1 MVCQQI
7 NLPNQSRI
15 LWAYSCAGMNFAAV
29 ELYLLKG
36 KGEKWLLY
44 LTFSASI
51 RSFQL
56 MERLCWQFT
65 IRYLESMCKLCEGR
79 GPGTEDLR
87 QPKRPHLFFSPSTS
101 GKWSAPAYSFVGKKE
116 HKALFLN
123 LHKRIDNVTTL
134 RKDIRFQGEYLC
146 MFVYIHCDMQDTK
159 TVFIKHGHYFN
170 LNASF

>member
-29 ELYLLKG
+29 ELFLLKG

-65 IRYLESMCKLCEGR
+65 IRYMESMCKRCEGH

-87 QPKRPHLFFSPSTS
+87 QPKRGFICFFLLAHQENEPHQHIPLWVRKSTRPCF
-101 GKWSAPAYSFVGKKE
+101 W
-116 HKALFLN
+116 
-123 LHKRIDNVTTL
+123 T
-134 RKDIRFQGEYLC
+134 
-146 MFVYIHCDMQDTK
+146 YIEELIMSLLLENT
-159 TVFIKHGHYFN
+159 
-170 LNASF
+170 

>member
-1 MVCQQI
+1 
-7 NLPNQSRI
+7 
-15 LWAYSCAGMNFAAV
+15 MNFAGV
-29 ELYLLKG
+29 ELFLLKG

-87 QPKRPHLFFSPSTS
+87 QSKRGLICFFSPSTS
-101 GKWSAPAYSFVGKKE
+101 GKWTPPAYSFVGKRE
-116 HKALFLN
+116 HKALFRN
-123 LHKRIDNVTTL
+123 LHKGIDNNVTTL
-134 RKDIRFQGEYLC
+134 RKDIRFQGDYLC

-159 TVFIKHGHYFN
+159 TVFINTFH
-170 LNASF
+170 